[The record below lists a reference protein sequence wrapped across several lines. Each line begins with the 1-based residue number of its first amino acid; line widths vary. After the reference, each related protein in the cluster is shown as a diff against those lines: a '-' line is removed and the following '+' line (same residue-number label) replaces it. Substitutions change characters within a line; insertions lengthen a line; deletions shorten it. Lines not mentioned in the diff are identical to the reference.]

1 MKIAILTSGRFHVL
15 DLARELDR
23 RGHDVRFYS
32 LVPPW
37 RTRRHGLPL
46 RNNRWLGPALG
57 PLWLAYRGLSRLPR
71 PELGTLAHRALTE
84 ALDRTAAI
92 LLEPCDVFI
101 TMSGMGLHTLRRARR
116 LGAHTIVERGSMHI
130 EAQRD
135 ILAANRLGAI
145 PDWMVQRELAEYAE
159 ADHISIP
166 SLHAE
171 QSFRE
176 RGHEHGLFR
185 NPYGVSLTEFSPT
198 PEPAR
203 RQILMVGTW
212 SWQKGADTLTEA
224 YRLLKQRPDF
234 HDVALVHVGPTGDV
248 PLPTLDDPPRN
259 GVASRRGTIGDIP
272 LPTQPRS
279 GVVSRLRISGFTHH
293 APVPQAE
300 LQRFY
305 ADATVA
311 VLPSR
316 QDGFGMVLCQALAC
330 GVPIVAST
338 RTGGPDLAALLSTP
352 NAVRL
357 VPPESPQALA
367 DALADALTQRPA
379 PGTTRALLNDTERR
393 AMSWEGYG
401 RRWDAFLRALPAH
414 RDSR

>member
-1 MKIAILTSGRFHVL
+1 MKVAILTSGRFHVL

-37 RTRRHGLPL
+37 RTRRHGFL
-46 RNNRWLGPALG
+46 RSNRWLGPAIG
-57 PLWLAYRGLSRLPR
+57 PLWLAYRGLSRVPR
-71 PELGTLAHRALTE
+71 PELKTLAHHALTE
-84 ALDRTAAI
+84 ALDRTAAM

-116 LGAHTIVERGSMHI
+116 LGAVTIVERGSMHI

-135 ILAANRLGAI
+135 ILDANQPGAI
-145 PDWMVQRELAEYAE
+145 PDWMVRRELAEYAE
-159 ADHISIP
+159 ADHISVP

-171 QSFRE
+171 QSFRA
-176 RGHEHGLFR
+176 RGHDALFR
-185 NPYGVSLTEFSPT
+185 NPYGVSLTEFRPT

-224 YRLLKQRPDF
+224 YGLLKQRPDF
-234 HDVALVHVGPTGDV
+234 HDVELVHVGPTGDV
-248 PLPTLDDPPRN
+248 PLP
-259 GVASRRGTIGDIP
+259 GIA
-272 LPTQPRS
+272 
-279 GVVSRLRISGFTHH
+279 GFTHH

-330 GVPIVAST
+330 GVPIVCST
-338 RTGGPDLAALLSTP
+338 RTGGPDLAASIP

-357 VPPESPQALA
+357 VPPDSPRALV
-367 DALADALTQRPA
+367 DALADALTQRPRPGA
-379 PGTTRALLNDTERR
+379 PRALLSDTERQNL
-393 AMSWEGYG
+393 SWEAYG
-401 RRWDAFLRALPAH
+401 RRWDTFLRTLPRR